1 MKNFFKRLFGR
12 KHHITIDCET
22 AGLNGE
28 SIISINDA
36 AGILRDTKKDFDTL
50 TRILHAMPVKAT
62 NLDEANPAVQN
73 QREELWEW
81 NWIART
87 LHHNIGVDIENLERI
102 MNQRIPSLK
111 DATPTVWPKE
121 TTNNELIVNNE
132 FFTRAIE
139 ELTK

>member
-1 MKNFFKRLFGR
+1 MRKFFKRLLGR
-12 KHHITIDCET
+12 KRHIAIDCET

-36 AGILRDTKKDFDTL
+36 AGILRDTKKDFDNL

-62 NLDEANPAVQN
+62 NLDEANPAVIK

-81 NWIART
+81 NAIARI

-111 DATPTVWPKE
+111 DAQPAMHPVNVEQDNQLTRRIK
-121 TTNNELIVNNE
+121 ELIS
-132 FFTRAIE
+132 
-139 ELTK
+139 

>member
-12 KHHITIDCET
+12 RHISVDTET
-22 AGLNGE
+22 TGLGYE

-36 AGILRDTKKDFDTL
+36 AGILRDTKADFDKL
-50 TRILHAMPVKAT
+50 TMLLNSMPVRAT
-62 NLDEANPAVQN
+62 NLGETNPAVIS

-81 NWIART
+81 NHQTRT

-111 DATPTVWPKE
+111 DAEPTVWPDE
-121 TTNNELIVNNE
+121 PRV
-132 FFTRAIE
+132 
-139 ELTK
+139 

>member
-1 MKNFFKRLFGR
+1 MRKIFKRLFGR
-12 KHHITIDCET
+12 KRHITIDCET

-36 AGILRDTKKDFDTL
+36 AGILRNTKKDFDDL

-62 NLDEANPAVQN
+62 NLDEANPAVIK

-81 NWIART
+81 NAIART
-87 LHHNIGVDIENLERI
+87 IHHNIGVDIENLERI

-111 DATPTVWPKE
+111 DAEPTDWTLEKTVNEEFTKE
-121 TTNNELIVNNE
+121 MEK
-132 FFTRAIE
+132 
-139 ELTK
+139 LTE

>member
-1 MKNFFKRLFGR
+1 MRKFFKRLLGR
-12 KHHITIDCET
+12 KRHIAIDCET

-36 AGILRDTKKDFDTL
+36 AGILRNTKKDFDDL
-50 TRILHAMPVKAT
+50 TKVLHAMPVKAT
-62 NLDEANPAVQN
+62 NLDESNPAVRK

-81 NWIART
+81 NIVART

-111 DATPTVWPKE
+111 DAQPTMHPVTVEQDDHLTRRIK
-121 TTNNELIVNNE
+121 ELIS
-132 FFTRAIE
+132 
-139 ELTK
+139 

>member
-1 MKNFFKRLFGR
+1 MRKFFKRLLGR
-12 KHHITIDCET
+12 KRHIAIDCET

-36 AGILRDTKKDFDTL
+36 AGILRNTKKDFDDL

-62 NLDEANPAVQN
+62 NLDEANPAVRK

-81 NWIART
+81 NMVART
-87 LHHNIGVDIENLERI
+87 IHHNIGVDIENLERI

-111 DATPTVWPKE
+111 DAEPTMYPA
-121 TTNNELIVNNE
+121 T
-132 FFTRAIE
+132 E
-139 ELTK
+139 EQDNQLARRIQVHIS

>member
-12 KHHITIDCET
+12 KQHITIDCET

-36 AGILRDTKKDFDTL
+36 AGILRDTKKDFDNL
-50 TRILHAMPVKAT
+50 TKVLHAMPVKAT
-62 NLDEANPAVQN
+62 NLDETNPAVRK

-81 NWIART
+81 NVIART
-87 LHHNIGVDIENLERI
+87 IHHDIGIDIENLERI

-111 DATPTVWPKE
+111 DAKPTNWILEKAV
-121 TTNNELIVNNE
+121 NELFARE
-132 FFTRAIE
+132 ME
-139 ELTK
+139 KLTE